1 VRQIPIRQILKWT
14 GYPLFFLLCF
24 VFFAYKTFPYDRLA
38 DRLVQKA
45 SVLGYEIEIIDLTH
59 SGLTGLAFENLR
71 VVFPSEEEGSPPVDI
86 VFEELTVST
95 SLFSLM
101 SDTKSYSF
109 DAELA
114 GGEAEGDIT
123 LGEDTL
129 EVDAEFEDIKLEALA
144 ALRKF
149 TKVPLGG
156 TLNGEI
162 VLAMPNEVA
171 ESTGNV
177 EITIEGLNLGDGK
190 SKLEIPGGWGGLTLD
205 QADAGDLELIA
216 TVEEGIAKIKR
227 ATAHGKDLELDALG
241 KVRLL
246 RPLKRSE
253 LNAMLR
259 VKIQDAYKERSPKV
273 ATMLELA
280 SSGIEAALTEDG
292 AIQYKIA
299 GSLGGRLRPRAAG
312 KQPFEAPK

>member
-1 VRQIPIRQILKWT
+1 LKWT

-71 VVFPSEEEGSPPVDI
+71 VIFPPEEEGSPPVDI

-162 VLAMPNEVA
+162 VLAMPSEVA

-190 SKLEIPGGWGGLTLD
+190 SKFEIPDWGGLTLD
-205 QADAGDLELIA
+205 QADAGNLELIA
-216 TVEEGIAKIKR
+216 TVEEGIAKIER

-280 SSGIEAALTEDG
+280 SSGIEAALTADG